1 MNQNI
6 PVLRHVD
13 VLILGGSSAG
23 IAAALAAAK
32 AGASAM
38 VVAPRAF
45 LGEDIAACYRFWQT
59 PREGEQ
65 VTGLTRAVF
74 GDFTAPPTPMHVK
87 LTLEQALVEADVP
100 IVLTTCPA
108 AALVDAQ
115 GKVRGAVIANRAGR
129 QAIVASRVIDASIE
143 GAFARLAGHSP
154 DTPRGRQTVTHVTLC
169 MDEGEDAANLP
180 VEHLPGYRGQ
190 VRKATY
196 ELSAR
201 RYTLEV
207 DCGDGSAEA
216 LFRAE
221 AEVARHCW
229 VPKEYLRQE
238 QLVIARDDDDA
249 TTAKPGG
256 AELDACV
263 FSDELVSLSPA
274 VGAHRAVLERPVS
287 AMALGEAVGR
297 VLAEQRTTRPAL
309 DELHV
314 RCAGA
319 EPVDAG
325 ELRTLADPLRP
336 GRKTT
341 ASITEPLTVVPR
353 LGSFD
358 VLVIGGG
365 TGGAPAAIA
374 AAEAGARAAVIEAGP
389 ALGGVGTLGQIA
401 KYHYGNR
408 VGFTSVIDAGVNEME
423 FRENFKKADGGWS
436 VPAKANYLHRR
447 CHEHGVSMWLRSF
460 CVGVWVEGDRV
471 RGVIVASP
479 HGYGLLE
486 AKAVVDST
494 GCADIPAAAGAQT
507 TGIGADHAAIQGV
520 GLAGFEPGRDY
531 HNTDHSFCDDTDVAD
546 TTAFFISAK
555 RKFANH
561 FDAGQLVDSRERRQ
575 IVGEVTLD
583 PADFLYQ
590 RRFPDTI
597 CVASSN
603 FDSHGYT
610 VHPVFMIKP
619 PNKDRLWVDVPYRC
633 LLPRGLKGVLVTG
646 LGVSAHRDAIPV
658 IRMQADVQNQGYAA
672 GRAAA
677 MAAKAGVDVR
687 DIDLRD
693 LQRHLIEVGNLPD
706 RVLTDTD
713 SFPVEEALLDEA
725 IVKRWDDYAGLALIL
740 YDPARSKPKLHQAL
754 ASTDDAD
761 ARLRYAL
768 ILALM
773 DDATGA
779 ATLRDAAEA
788 AAWDEGWNYRGM
800 GQFGMSLSPV
810 DALLIGLGRVGDADA
825 WPVLID
831 MAAALRRRAIDADKL
846 PEFSH
851 CRALAMAFEALAE
864 RHAHG
869 SAAGALAA
877 LLDLPGAAG
886 HAQTSLGDMLGALTD
901 DHNETTVRNNAL
913 RELYLARAI
922 LGCGDTGDRR
932 GERTLRAYA
941 DDLRGHFA
949 RHARANLDRHATGRA
964 PAQQPRTLTGVS

>member
-1 MNQNI
+1 
-6 PVLRHVD
+6 VL
-13 VLILGGSSAG
+13 
-23 IAAALAAAK
+23 AAK
-32 AGASAM
+32 AAGARVMIA
-38 VVAPRAF
+38 APRAF

-74 GDFTAPPTPMHVK
+74 GDFTTPPTPMHVK
-87 LTLEQALVEADVP
+87 LTLEQALVEADLP

-108 AALVDAQ
+108 AALLDAQ

-129 QAIVASRVIDASIE
+129 QAIAATRVIDASIE

-154 DTPRGRQTVTHVTLC
+154 DTPRGRQRVTHVTLC
-169 MDEGEDAANLP
+169 MDEGDDAADLP
-180 VEHLPGYRGQ
+180 VEHLPGYTGQ

-221 AEVARHCW
+221 AEVARRCW

-238 QLVIARDDDDA
+238 QLVIARDNDDA
-249 TTAKPGG
+249 TTAQPCG

-263 FSDELVSLSPA
+263 FSDELLSLSPA
-274 VGAHRAVLERPVS
+274 VGAHRAVLERPIS
-287 AMALGEAVGR
+287 AMAWGEAVGR

-309 DELHV
+309 DGLHV
-314 RCAGA
+314 RCAGD

-336 GRKTT
+336 GRKT
-341 ASITEPLTVVPR
+341 AAAIAEPLTGVPR

-401 KYHYGNR
+401 KYYYGNR
-408 VGFTSVIDAGVNEME
+408 VGFTSIIDAGVNEME
-423 FRENFKKADGGWS
+423 FRENFKKAEGGWS

-447 CHEHGVSMWLRSF
+447 CHEQGVSIWLRSF
-460 CVGVWVEGDRV
+460 CVGVWVEGDRA

-486 AKAVVDST
+486 ANAVVDST
-494 GCADIPAAAGAQT
+494 GCADIPAATGAQT
-507 TGIGADHAAIQGV
+507 TGIGADHAAVQGV

-531 HNTDHSFCDDTDVAD
+531 HNTDHSFCDDTDVTD

-555 RKFANH
+555 RKFADH

-575 IVGEVTLD
+575 IVGELTLD

-597 CVASSN
+597 CIASSN

-619 PNKDRLWVDVPYRC
+619 PNKERLWVDVPYRC
-633 LLPRGLKGVLVTG
+633 LLPKGLKGVLVTG

-658 IRMQADVQNQGYAA
+658 IRMQPDVQNQGYAA

-677 MAAKAGVDVR
+677 MAADAGVDVR
-687 DIDLRD
+687 DIDLRA
-693 LQRHLIEVGNLPD
+693 LQQHLIELGCLPE
-706 RVLTDTD
+706 RVLSDTD
-713 SFPVEEALLDEA
+713 SFPVDEALLDRA
-725 IVKRWDDYAGLALIL
+725 IAEQWDDYAGLALIFS
-740 YDPARSKPKLHQAL
+740 DMQRSKPKLHAAL
-754 ASTDDAD
+754 ADAGDDA
-761 ARLRYAL
+761 ARTRYAL

-773 DDATGA
+773 DDAAGSA
-779 ATLRDAAEA
+779 VLRDAAA
-788 AAWDEGWNYRGM
+788 KAAWDEGWNYRGM
-800 GQFGMSLSPV
+800 GQFGMTLSPT
-810 DALLIGLGRVGDADA
+810 DALLVGLGRVAGADA
-825 WPVLID
+825 WPVLLD
-831 MAAALRRRAIDADKL
+831 KAASLRQRAIDADEL

-851 CRALAMAFEALAE
+851 CRALAMAFEALAA
-864 RHAHG
+864 RHPDDE
-869 SAAGALAA
+869 AADALAR
-877 LLDLPGAAG
+877 LLELPGASG
-886 HAQTSLGDMLGALTD
+886 HAHTDLPRVLGALTGD
-901 DHNETTVRNNAL
+901 RNENTVRNNAL

-922 LGCGDTGDRR
+922 LRCGDTADRV
-932 GERTLRAYA
+932 GYHTLRQYA

-949 RHARANLDRHATGRA
+949 RHARANLDRYA
-964 PAQQPRTLTGVS
+964 PGWEQQFSETPTLTAVS